1 LLNGDFMNV
10 DKIKSK
16 LEQNNRVSFKLY
28 SLDYIIEI
36 KNEKI
41 ELYSPTYPNDI
52 RKYNNIDELL
62 NSFTVYNETL
72 IEVDSKIEKI
82 I

>member
-1 LLNGDFMNV
+1 MLNGDFMNV

>member
-1 LLNGDFMNV
+1 MNV